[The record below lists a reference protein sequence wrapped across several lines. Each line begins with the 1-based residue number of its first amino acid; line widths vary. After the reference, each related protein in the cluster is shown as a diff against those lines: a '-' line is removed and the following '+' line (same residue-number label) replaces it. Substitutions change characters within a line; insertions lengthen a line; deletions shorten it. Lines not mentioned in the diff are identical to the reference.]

1 MFRNYIK
8 IAFRNLKRQ
17 FSYSF
22 INIFGLA
29 IGLACSFVIFLYVF
43 NEWSYDRNYKNADKI
58 YRIGISFYNMG
69 KFAIGPEILG
79 SVLPNEFDGVEVK

>member
-1 MFRNYIK
+1 MFRNYII

-43 NEWSYDRNYKNADKI
+43 NEWSYDRHYKNADKI
-58 YRIGISFYNMG
+58 YRISISFYNMD
-69 KFAIGPEILG
+69 KFAMGPEVLR
-79 SVLPNEFDGVEVK
+79 SALPNEFECVQLK